1 MGKGFSKTNNFSAVG
16 ILVSILLAVCLIY
29 FVQFFINDLNTL
41 YNGIRPIRPS
51 YGKIKPLLL
60 ERNGNVNLNLPS
72 SQPQTSDKD
81 YSYNGVDYSSY
92 EDANNAFEKSE
103 LLPYESERLV
113 ISAIVN
119 IPLFIFATV
128 LFVML
133 GRKRSSYRIVTG
145 SFFGS
150 MFVSISILLF
160 ELATMVYR
168 YNQKVA
174 TYGILSV
181 LILVFIL
188 TIVFIQDRH
197 RGSKSD

>member
-1 MGKGFSKTNNFSAVG
+1 MDKSSKTNNFSAVG
-16 ILVSILLAVCLIY
+16 ILVSILLAVCLLY

-41 YNGIRPIRPS
+41 YNGTRPIRPS
-51 YGKIKPLLL
+51 YEKIKPLTL
-60 ERNGNVNLNLPS
+60 ERNGNVNLNFPAT
-72 SQPQTSDKD
+72 QYQTNEKN
-81 YSYNGVDYSSY
+81 YSYNGVDYVSY

-103 LLPYESERLV
+103 LLPYESNRLV

-119 IPLFIFATV
+119 IPLFVFATV

-150 MFVSISILLF
+150 MFISISILLY
-160 ELATMVYR
+160 ELASMVYR